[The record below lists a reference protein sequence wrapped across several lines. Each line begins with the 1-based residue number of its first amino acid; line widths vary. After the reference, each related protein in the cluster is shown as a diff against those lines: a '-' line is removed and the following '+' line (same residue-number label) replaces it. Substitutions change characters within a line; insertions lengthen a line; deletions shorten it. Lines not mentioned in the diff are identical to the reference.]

1 MRGARPGAF
10 LDTRVRRALRVP
22 PGSTVVVATSGGPD
36 SVVLAAVLDR
46 IGRANEYSVVLAHV
60 NHGLRASAWQDECV
74 VLSLGARLDRPV
86 RVAAVTAGD
95 DEAALRTARY
105 AALEAIA
112 RDCGANAIATAHC
125 AEDQTETVLLALFR
139 GSGLDGLAGMPPR
152 GARAAG
158 RQRGPAVMPPRR
170 PLADGIDLVRP
181 FLRVTHAELHAELWR
196 IGLPYALDP
205 TNAQVRYRRN
215 ALRARLDDLRADFPQ
230 LDASVARC
238 AEIVRAER
246 SGDERARARK
256 DLRDRLRER
265 DLLRDI
271 PFERIEAA
279 LDAAPDARVFLKP
292 GLEAVNG
299 EIEPRA

>member
-10 LDTRVRRALRVP
+10 LDSRVRRTLRVP
-22 PGSTVVVATSGGPD
+22 PQSTVVVATSGGPD

-46 IGRANEYSVVLAHV
+46 IGRAGDFSVVLAHV

-86 RVAAVTAGD
+86 RIAAVTAND
-95 DEAALRTARY
+95 DEAALRAARY
-105 AALEAIA
+105 AALERIA
-112 RDCGANAIATAHC
+112 RDCGAGAIATAHC

-139 GSGLDGLAGMPPR
+139 GSGLDGLAGM
-152 GARAAG
+152 A
-158 RQRGPAVMPPRR
+158 PRR
-170 PLADGIDLVRP
+170 PLAEGIDLVRP
-181 FLRVTHAELHAELWR
+181 FLRVTHAELHAELR
-196 IGLPYALDP
+196 RLGLPYALDP

-246 SGDERARARK
+246 SGDERARARN
-256 DLRDRLRER
+256 DLRQRLRER

-279 LDAAPDARVFLKP
+279 LEAAPDARVFLKP
-292 GLEAVNG
+292 GVEAVNR
-299 EIEPRA
+299 EIEPKAQP

>member
-10 LDTRVRRALRVP
+10 LDTRVRRVLRVAP
-22 PGSTVVVATSGGPD
+22 RSTVLVATSGGPD
-36 SVVLAAVLDR
+36 SVVLAGVLDR
-46 IGRANEYSVVLAHV
+46 IGRADDFSVVLAHV

-86 RVAAVTAGD
+86 RIAAVPAGD
-95 DEAALRTARY
+95 DEASLRAARY
-105 AALEAIA
+105 AALERLA
-112 RDCGANAIATAHC
+112 RASGAAAIATAHC

-152 GARAAG
+152 
-158 RQRGPAVMPPRR
+158 R
-170 PLADGIDLVRP
+170 PLAPGIDLVRP
-181 FLRVTHAELHAELWR
+181 FLRVTHAELHAELRR

-205 TNAQVRYRRN
+205 TNALLRYRRN

-246 SGDERARARK
+246 TGDERARARN

-292 GLEAVNG
+292 GVEAVNG
-299 EIEPRA
+299 EIE

>member
-10 LDTRVRRALRVP
+10 LDTRVRRVLRLP
-22 PGSTVVVATSGGPD
+22 PQATVVVATSGGPD

-46 IGRANEYSVVLAHV
+46 IGRAGDVSVVLAHV
-60 NHGLRASAWQDECV
+60 NHGLRPSALQDECV

-86 RVAAVTAGD
+86 RIARVSAPD
-95 DEAALRTARY
+95 DEAALRAARY
-105 AALEAIA
+105 TALEEIA
-112 RDCGANAIATAHC
+112 RACGAAAIATAHC

-139 GSGLDGLAGMPPR
+139 GSGLDGLAGM
-152 GARAAG
+152 A
-158 RQRGPAVMPPRR
+158 PRR
-170 PLADGIDLVRP
+170 ALAPGIDLVRP
-181 FLRVTHAELHAELWR
+181 FLRVTHGELHAELR
-196 IGLPYALDP
+196 RTGLPYALDP
-205 TNAQVRYRRN
+205 TNEERRYRRN

-246 SGDERARARK
+246 AGDDRARARN
-256 DLRDRLRER
+256 DLRERLRER

-292 GLEAVNG
+292 GVEAVNG
-299 EIEPRA
+299 DIV

>member
-10 LDTRVRRALRVP
+10 LDARVRRALRVP
-22 PGSTVVVATSGGPD
+22 AHSTVVVATSGGPD

-46 IGRANEYSVVLAHV
+46 IGRADDFLVVLAHV
-60 NHGLRASAWQDECV
+60 NHGVRPSAWQDECV

-86 RVAAVTAGD
+86 RVASVQAGE
-95 DEAALRTARY
+95 DEAALRDARY
-105 AALEAIA
+105 AALETIA
-112 RDCGANAIATAHC
+112 RAVGATAIATAHC

-152 GARAAG
+152 
-158 RQRGPAVMPPRR
+158 R
-170 PLADGIDLVRP
+170 PLAEGIDLVRP
-181 FLRVTHAELHAELWR
+181 FLRVTHAELHAELRR

-205 TNAQVRYRRN
+205 TNAQLRYRRN

-246 SGDERARARK
+246 SGDERARARN
-256 DLRDRLRER
+256 DLRERLRER

-292 GLEAVNG
+292 GVEAVNG
-299 EIEPRA
+299 DIEPRA

>member
-10 LDTRVRRALRVP
+10 LDVRARRVLRAAARA
-22 PGSTVVVATSGGPD
+22 TVVVATSGGPD

-46 IGRANEYSVVLAHV
+46 IGRADDFAVVLAHV
-60 NHGLRASAWQDECV
+60 DHGRRASAWQDECV

-86 RVAAVTAGD
+86 RIATVTAGD
-95 DEAALRTARY
+95 DEAALRDARY
-105 AALEAIA
+105 AALERIA
-112 RDCGANAIATAHC
+112 RECGASAIVTAHC

-152 GARAAG
+152 
-158 RQRGPAVMPPRR
+158 RR
-170 PLADGIDLVRP
+170 LAEGIDLVRP
-181 FLRVTHAELHAELWR
+181 FLRVTHAELHAELRR

-205 TNAQVRYRRN
+205 TNALVRYKRN

-246 SGDERARARK
+246 SSDERARARK
-256 DLRDRLRER
+256 ALRDRLRER

-279 LDAAPDARVFLKP
+279 LDAAPGARVFLKP
-292 GLEAVNG
+292 GVETVG
-299 EIEPRA
+299 GDIEPYD

>member
-1 MRGARPGAF
+1 MA
-10 LDTRVRRALRVP
+10 
-22 PGSTVVVATSGGPD
+22 PGSTIVVATSGGPD

-46 IGRANEYSVVLAHV
+46 IGRADEVNVVLAHV
-60 NHGLRASAWQDECV
+60 NHGVRASALQDECV

-86 RVAAVTAGD
+86 RIVRVNAAD
-95 DEAALRTARY
+95 DEASLRAARY
-105 AALEAIA
+105 EALVRVADA
-112 RDCGANAIATAHC
+112 SGATAIATAHC

-139 GSGLDGLAGMPPR
+139 GSGIDGLAGMPPR
-152 GARAAG
+152 RK
-158 RQRGPAVMPPRR
+158 
-170 PLADGIDLVRP
+170 LTESLDLLRP
-181 FLRVTHAELHAELWR
+181 FLRFTHDELHAELRR

-205 TNAQVRYRRN
+205 TNEELRYRRN

-246 SGDERARARK
+246 AGDVRARARNE
-256 DLRDRLRER
+256 LRERLRER

-292 GLEAVNG
+292 GVEAVNG
-299 EIEPRA
+299 DIESRDI

>member
-10 LDTRVRRALRVP
+10 LDTRARRVLRLAP
-22 PGSTVVVATSGGPD
+22 QATVVVATSGGPD

-46 IGRANEYSVVLAHV
+46 IGRADDVNVVLAHV
-60 NHGLRASAWQDECV
+60 NHGVRASALQDECV
-74 VLSLGARLDRPV
+74 VLALGAHLDRPV
-86 RVAAVTAGD
+86 RIAHVAAGD
-95 DEAALRTARY
+95 DEAALRSARY

-112 RDCGANAIATAHC
+112 RDCGAASIATAHC

-139 GSGLDGLAGMPPR
+139 GSGLDGLAGM
-152 GARAAG
+152 A
-158 RQRGPAVMPPRR
+158 PRR
-170 PLADGIDLVRP
+170 PLAPGIDLVRP
-181 FLRVTHAELHAELWR
+181 FLRVTHAELYAELR
-196 IGLPYALDP
+196 RCGLPYALDP
-205 TNAQVRYRRN
+205 TNEHMRYRRN

-246 SGDERARARK
+246 AGDDRARARN
-256 DLRDRLRER
+256 DLRERLRER
-265 DLLRDI
+265 DLLHDI

-292 GLEAVNG
+292 GVEAING
-299 EIEPRA
+299 DIA

>member
-10 LDTRVRRALRVP
+10 LETRVRRALRVP
-22 PGSTVVVATSGGPD
+22 AQSTVLVATSGGPD

-46 IGRANEYSVVLAHV
+46 VGRAGDFSVVLAHV
-60 NHGLRASAWQDECV
+60 NHGVRESAWQDECV
-74 VLSLGARLDRPV
+74 VLALGARLDRPV
-86 RVAAVTAGD
+86 RIAAVTAGE
-95 DEAALRTARY
+95 DEASLRTARY
-105 AALEAIA
+105 AALERLA
-112 RDCGANAIATAHC
+112 RECGANAIATAHC

-152 GARAAG
+152 
-158 RQRGPAVMPPRR
+158 R
-170 PLADGIDLVRP
+170 PLAPGIDLVRP
-181 FLRVTHAELHAELWR
+181 FLRVTHAELHAELRR

-205 TNAQVRYRRN
+205 TNALARYKRN

-246 SGDERARARK
+246 TGDERARARN
-256 DLRDRLRER
+256 DLRERLRER

-279 LDAAPDARVFLKP
+279 LDAAPGARVFLKP
-292 GLEAVNG
+292 GVEAVNG
-299 EIEPRA
+299 EIE

>member
-10 LDTRVRRALRVP
+10 LDTRVRRVLRLP
-22 PGSTVVVATSGGPD
+22 PRSTIVVATSGGPD

-46 IGRANEYSVVLAHV
+46 IGRADDFSVVLAHV
-60 NHGLRASAWQDECV
+60 NHGLRDSAWQDECV
-74 VLSLGARLDRPV
+74 VLSLGVRLDRPV
-86 RVAAVTAGD
+86 RIAAVRAND
-95 DEAALRTARY
+95 DEAALRNARY
-105 AALEAIA
+105 AALERIA
-112 RDCGANAIATAHC
+112 SDCGAGAIATAHC

-139 GSGLDGLAGMPPR
+139 GSGLDGLAGM
-152 GARAAG
+152 A
-158 RQRGPAVMPPRR
+158 PRR
-170 PLADGIDLVRP
+170 PLAEGIDLVRP
-181 FLRVTHAELHAELWR
+181 FLRVTHAELHAELRR

-205 TNAQVRYRRN
+205 TNAQVRYKRN

-246 SGDERARARK
+246 TGDERARARN
-256 DLRDRLRER
+256 DLRERLRKR

-292 GLEAVNG
+292 GVEAVNG
-299 EIEPRA
+299 DIEPRE

>member
-10 LDTRVRRALRVP
+10 LDIRARRVLRLAP
-22 PGSTVVVATSGGPD
+22 QATIVAAVSGGPD

-46 IGRANEYSVVLAHV
+46 IGRADDVNVIFAHI
-60 NHGLRASAWQDECV
+60 NHGVRASALQDECV
-74 VLSLGARLDRPV
+74 VLALGARFDRAV
-86 RVAAVTAGD
+86 RIAHVAAGD
-95 DEAALRTARY
+95 DEAALRDARY

-112 RDCGANAIATAHC
+112 RDCGAASVATAHC

-139 GSGLDGLAGMPPR
+139 GSGLDGLAGM
-152 GARAAG
+152 A
-158 RQRGPAVMPPRR
+158 PRR
-170 PLADGIDLVRP
+170 TLAPDIDLVRP
-181 FLRVTHAELHAELWR
+181 FLRVTHAELYAELR
-196 IGLPYALDP
+196 RSGLPYALDP
-205 TNAQVRYRRN
+205 TNEALRYRRN
-215 ALRARLDDLRADFPQ
+215 ALRGRLDDLRADFPQ

-246 SGDERARARK
+246 SGDDRARARN
-256 DLRDRLRER
+256 DLRERLRER

-292 GLEAVNG
+292 GVEAVNG
-299 EIEPRA
+299 DIV

>member
-10 LDTRVRRALRVP
+10 LDGRVRRVLRAA
-22 PGSTVVVATSGGPD
+22 PGSTIVVATSGGPD
-36 SVVLAAVLDR
+36 SVVLAAVIDR
-46 IGRANEYSVVLAHV
+46 IGRADDFSVVLAHV
-60 NHGLRASAWQDECV
+60 NHGLRPSAWQDECV

-86 RVAAVTAGD
+86 RIAAVSAAGD
-95 DEAALRTARY
+95 EASLRAARY
-105 AALEAIA
+105 DALERIA
-112 RDCGANAIATAHC
+112 RDCGANALATAHC

-152 GARAAG
+152 RRLAG
-158 RQRGPAVMPPRR
+158 
-170 PLADGIDLVRP
+170 GIELVRP
-181 FLRVTHAELHAELWR
+181 LLRFTHAELYAELRR
-196 IGLPYALDP
+196 IALPYALDP
-205 TNAQVRYRRN
+205 SNAEQRYRRN

-246 SGDERARARK
+246 SGDDRARARN
-256 DLRDRLRER
+256 DLRERLRER

-279 LDAAPDARVFLKP
+279 LDAAPGARVFLKP
-292 GLEAVNG
+292 GVEAVNG
-299 EIEPRA
+299 DIEPTA

>member
-10 LDTRVRRALRVP
+10 LDTRARRVLRLAP
-22 PGSTVVVATSGGPD
+22 QATVVVATSGGPD

-46 IGRANEYSVVLAHV
+46 IGRADDVNVVLAHV
-60 NHGLRASAWQDECV
+60 NHGVRPSALQDECV
-74 VLSLGARLDRPV
+74 VLALGARLDRPV
-86 RVAAVTAGD
+86 RIAAVAADD

-105 AALEAIA
+105 GALETIA
-112 RDCGANAIATAHC
+112 RECGAAAIATAHC

-152 GARAAG
+152 
-158 RQRGPAVMPPRR
+158 R
-170 PLADGIDLVRP
+170 PLSEGIDIVRP
-181 FLRVTHAELHAELWR
+181 FLRVTHAELNAELR
-196 IGLPYALDP
+196 RSGLPYALDP
-205 TNAQVRYRRN
+205 TNEQLRYRRN

-246 SGDERARARK
+246 SGDERARARN
-256 DLRDRLRER
+256 DLRERLRER

-292 GLEAVNG
+292 GVEAVNG
-299 EIEPRA
+299 DIV

>member
-10 LDTRVRRALRVP
+10 LDARVRRVVRAP
-22 PGSTVVVATSGGPD
+22 AGTTVVVATSGGPD

-46 IGRANEYSVVLAHV
+46 VARAADWPLVLAHV
-60 NHGLRASAWQDECV
+60 NHGARASAWQDECV

-86 RVAAVTAGD
+86 KIAALAAGAD
-95 DEAALRTARY
+95 TGEAALRAGRY
-105 AALEAIA
+105 AALERIA
-112 RDCGANAIATAHC
+112 HDCGAAVVATAHC

-152 GARAAG
+152 
-158 RQRGPAVMPPRR
+158 R
-170 PLADGIDLVRP
+170 PLSAGIDLVRP
-181 FLRVTHAELHAELWR
+181 FLRFTHEQLHAELR
-196 IGLPYALDP
+196 RTGLPYALDP
-205 TNAQVRYRRN
+205 TNALARYRRN
-215 ALRARLDDLRADFPQ
+215 ALRARLDDLRADFPH

-246 SGDERARARK
+246 AGDDRARARNE
-256 DLRDRLRER
+256 LRERLRER

-279 LDAAPDARVFLKP
+279 LDAAPDARVFLKA
-292 GLEAVNG
+292 GVEMVEG
-299 EIEPRA
+299 EIAERPGP

>member
-10 LDTRVRRALRVP
+10 LDTRVRRVLRLP
-22 PGSTVVVATSGGPD
+22 PHSTVVVATSGGPD

-46 IGRANEYSVVLAHV
+46 IGRAGDFSVVLAHV
-60 NHGLRASAWQDECV
+60 NHGVRASAWQDECV

-86 RVAAVTAGD
+86 RIAAVTASD
-95 DEAALRTARY
+95 DEAALRDARY

-112 RDCGANAIATAHC
+112 RDCGAGAIATAHC

-139 GSGLDGLAGMPPR
+139 GSGLDGLGGMT
-152 GARAAG
+152 
-158 RQRGPAVMPPRR
+158 PRR
-170 PLADGIDLVRP
+170 PLAEGIDLVRP
-181 FLRVTHAELHAELWR
+181 FLRVTHAELHAELRR

-205 TNAQVRYRRN
+205 TNALTRYKRN

-246 SGDERARARK
+246 SGDERARARN
-256 DLRDRLRER
+256 DLRDRLRKR

-292 GLEAVNG
+292 GVEVVNG
-299 EIEPRA
+299 DIEPRA